1 MNFPLKFV
9 RQMIAQR
16 VHHQTLFIGSLA
28 LALNF
33 ASTQPVAAEGSA
45 DLIENGGDRP
55 FLEFRTDETSGVQ
68 RQTVIKVYAEVG
80 ETLNLGSSA
89 TGLGPQGN
97 INFRRPDG
105 TPGTC
110 GAGIGRIANL
120 AQEQAGPGNGYTPCQ
135 VPVNQTGVW
144 EIDFVSP
151 NPNSQADPPSSGVD
165 QAWTQPNDVSYIT
178 AWDVTVQE
186 ANGSPVS
193 GRAYAN
199 YLALNLGANN
209 KSLNSQAYILT
220 EIGFLYRIDLNG
232 LDPFGFIFFANNKGF
247 RDAAGNPLFRSVN
260 LDEANFHNPSTP
272 DTADD
277 VTFKLFFNPPNT
289 DLPLTDQPSPSG
301 PTWLANVPPPIP
313 FAADLSFETRAAQP
327 NNNGSPL
334 EGEFVFNTNA
344 ADINY
349 LVTIDLDN
357 NPTFGSGGDVVL
369 TGQTQAGENRIDW
382 DLLDEDGNP
391 VPLGSTLRA
400 RVSLIVGDV
409 HVPILDPENSNGL
422 IIERLDKNTLAPE
435 SSTVF
440 YDDSEL
446 APTGGPP
453 TPIRALGGIDSVP
466 GGTHGFGDGTL
477 RGFGNEKGI
486 DTWTSLADQV
496 DIEFEIP
503 AGEADLSID
512 KTDTADPVIAGQ
524 PITYTL
530 TVTNNLPPAS
540 EIYLPVQG
548 ATVTDTVPPNISGV
562 EWVCEITSGVGD
574 CSTAS
579 GTGNEI
585 ELAIDLDV
593 GAIATITVNGTVS
606 PTASGTV
613 TNTAT
618 VESPTDLTDP
628 NPDNNT
634 DTENTTVD
642 PNPIQP
648 AGIKS
653 VRLVQDADSSGNLTT
668 GDTVEY
674 TIIYINNDPLI
685 DITNFQATDSIDSSG
700 LSFVNDSYSFT
711 ATGIGTT
718 VTGNPN
724 YNGTTDLNL
733 NTPGILASGG
743 GQVTIKYQAVVTA
756 TEGAEI
762 NNQASATSTGGT
774 VEESLTD
781 AFQGSD
787 DFPQLTDDG
796 IDQGNLPGTGD
807 DEPTRLVVGVPPS
820 PPVGARVSLVKRI
833 TNVIKD
839 GVPLGNTDFG
849 SFINDPNDEEDDAL
863 QESGFSPLGIVN
875 LGPESALE
883 SDDIVEYTIYF
894 FSEGPEPANG
904 ISFCDSI
911 PEGTE
916 FITNVFSQGSG
927 ILLAQNGN
935 ETAQTNLQDQDKGR
949 FFEQLEPLDSLEP
962 VPPCPDPNN
971 NNGAVFVNLGDLP
984 VQNFGFVRFRVKIR

>member
-1 MNFPLKFV
+1 MNSPLKLA
-9 RQMIAQR
+9 RWMIAQG
-16 VHHQTLFIGSLA
+16 VHHQTWLVGSLA

-33 ASTQPVAAEGSA
+33 ASTQPVAAEGSI

-55 FLEFRTDETSGVQ
+55 FLEFRTDDTSGVQ
-68 RQTVIKVYAEVG
+68 RQTVIKVYAEAG

-89 TGLGPQGN
+89 TGLGQGN

-105 TPGTC
+105 TPDSC
-110 GAGIGRIANL
+110 GPGVGLIANL
-120 AQEQAGPGNGYTPCQ
+120 TEEQAGPGAGYAPCQ
-135 VPVNQTGVW
+135 VPVDQTGIW

-151 NPNSQADPPSSGVD
+151 NPNSDADPASRGVN
-165 QAWTQPNDVSYIT
+165 QEWTQLDNVGYVS
-178 AWDVTVQE
+178 AWDVTVQN
-186 ANGSPVS
+186 ANGAEVL

-199 YLALNLGANN
+199 YMALNLGSNN
-209 KSLNSQAYILT
+209 RSLNSVAYILT
-220 EIGFLYRIDLNG
+220 EIGFLYRINLNG

-247 RDAAGNPLFRSVN
+247 RDGGGNPLFRSVE

-301 PTWLANVPPPIP
+301 TTWLGNVPPPIP
-313 FAADLSFETRAAQP
+313 FAADLAFETQAAPP
-327 NNNGSPL
+327 NQNDSPL

-349 LVTIDLDN
+349 LVTIDLDD
-357 NPTFGSGGDVVL
+357 NPTFGSAGDVVL

-382 DLLDEDGNP
+382 DLLDTKGNP
-391 VPLGSTLRA
+391 IAAGSTLRA

-409 HVPILDPENSNGL
+409 HLPILDPENSNGL
-422 IIERLDKNTLAPE
+422 IIERLDNNTPQ

-440 YDDSEL
+440 YDDSNL

-453 TPIRALGGIDSVP
+453 NPIRALGGIESTP
-466 GGTHGFGDGTL
+466 GGAHGFGNGSQ
-477 RGFGNEKGI
+477 RGFGDEKGI

-503 AGEADLSID
+503 TQQVDLSIE
-512 KTDTADPVIAGQ
+512 KTDTADPINAGQ

-540 EIYLPVQG
+540 ELYVPVQG
-548 ATVTDTVPPNISGV
+548 AVVTDTVPAEIGGV
-562 EWVCEITSGVGD
+562 EWACEITSGTGS
-574 CSTAS
+574 CSVAS

-585 ELAIDLDV
+585 DLALDLDV
-593 GAIATITVNGTVS
+593 GAIATITVNGTVA
-606 PTASGTV
+606 PTALGTV

-618 VESPTDLTDP
+618 VEPPLNVEEANP
-628 NPDNNT
+628 NNNT
-634 DTENTTVD
+634 DTEDTTVN
-642 PNPIQP
+642 PNPVQP

-653 VRLVQDADSSGNLTT
+653 VRLFQDADGSGSLTT

-674 TIIYINNDPLI
+674 TVTYINTDPLV
-685 DITNFQATDSIDSSG
+685 DVTNFQATDSLDSNS
-700 LSFVNDSYSFT
+700 LTFVNNSYSFT
-711 ATGIGTT
+711 VAGTGTT
-718 VTGNPN
+718 VAANPN

-733 NTPGILASGG
+733 NTPGVLARGG
-743 GQVTIKYQAVVTA
+743 GQVTIKYQALVTA
-756 TEGAEI
+756 AEGAEI
-762 NNQASATSTGGT
+762 NNQAIATSTGGT
-774 VEESLTD
+774 VEQSLTD
-781 AFQGSD
+781 AFQGAE
-787 DFPQLTDDG
+787 DFPQLADDG
-796 IDQGNLPGTGD
+796 IEQGNLPGTGD
-807 DEPTRLVVGVPPS
+807 DEPTRLVVGAPPS
-820 PPVGARVSLVKRI
+820 PPVGTRLSLVKRI

-839 GVPLGNTDFG
+839 GVPIEGTNFG
-849 SFINDPNDEEDDAL
+849 SFVDDPNDQEDNAL

-875 LGPESALE
+875 LGSESALE

-904 ISFCDSI
+904 IRFCDSI

-916 FITNVFSQGSG
+916 FITDGFNQGRG
-927 ILLAQNGN
+927 VLLSQNGN
-935 ETAQTNLQDQDKGR
+935 ETAQTNLQDQDQGR
-949 FFEQLEPLDSLEP
+949 FFERLEPLDSLEP
-962 VPPCPDPNN
+962 APPCPDSNN
-971 NNGAVFVNLGDLP
+971 NNGAVFVNLGDIP
-984 VQNFGFVRFRVKIR
+984 EQNFGFVRFRVRIR